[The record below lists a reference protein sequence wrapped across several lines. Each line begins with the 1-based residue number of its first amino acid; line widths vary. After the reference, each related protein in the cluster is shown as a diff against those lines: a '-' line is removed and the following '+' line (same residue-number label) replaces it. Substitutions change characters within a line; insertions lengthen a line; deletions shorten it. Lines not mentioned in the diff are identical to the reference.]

1 MLEDGVSYAEI
12 TQAET
17 VRAAL
22 ERGAQAHGSEAGLW
36 TLERVGAVVE
46 RVTEVVLSG
55 ASVRRLL
62 AGRLRWSV
70 LRPGGGGRS
79 GGTGRRSPAG
89 SRASGRGSEKGG
101 REPTCPDR
109 VPRRIRRLPAA
120 SDPPRLR
127 TPRLAPAATTPPPS
141 PRSWSRGRRSTAA
154 SGWSWSGKSGTA
166 CPPMGAGPCALG

>member
-55 ASVRRLL
+55 ASVRRPL
-62 AGRLRWSV
+62 ARRLRWSV
-70 LRPGGGGRS
+70 LRPGRRRAVGRD
-79 GGTGRRSPAG
+79 GPEIARWIA
-89 SRASGRGSEKGG
+89 
-101 REPTCPDR
+101 REWP
-109 VPRRIRRLPAA
+109 RIRE
-120 SDPPRLR
+120 
-127 TPRLAPAATTPPPS
+127 
-141 PRSWSRGRRSTAA
+141 RG
-154 SGWSWSGKSGTA
+154 
-166 CPPMGAGPCALG
+166 P